1 MSDSIFGIPPINGD
15 YSNFPKNCY
24 APKKSVL
31 NTLVATMIR
40 INNETSGDFTVY
52 ALAERSYNELYVR
65 SESLLRESFPSKDV
79 ALREMISEYRK
90 KKQ

>member
-24 APKKSVL
+24 APKNSVL
-31 NTLVATMIR
+31 NTLVATMVR
-40 INNETSGDFTVY
+40 IDRETFGDFTVY
-52 ALAERSYNELYVR
+52 ALAERSYNELYAR